1 MLTIAVDWSEVTAI
15 ATVFLA
21 IGLLGGF
28 GAAVFAAQQVR
39 EERRSREA
47 LMAAEFFRRWN
58 EDSLVEARRMVGRF
72 ESADELREAF
82 AAYVA
87 ADAPEAYVLYREL
100 DYFEQLAALESQG
113 AFDLELIKLL
123 LGRTLIERWEMWK
136 PAIQEAHGPG
146 VYPMFEGLV
155 EKLRRELDGPGSTP
169 PGSAPQA
176 SAQP

>member
-1 MLTIAVDWSEVTAI
+1 MAVDWGEVTAI
-15 ATVFLA
+15 ATSILA

-39 EERRSREA
+39 EARRSREA
-47 LMAAEFFRRWN
+47 QMAAEFFRRWN
-58 EDSLVEARRMVGRF
+58 EDALVEARRLVARF
-72 ESADELREAF
+72 KSPAELREAF

-100 DYFEQLAALESQG
+100 DYFEQLAALESRG

-136 PAIQEAHGPG
+136 PAIHGAHGPG
-146 VYPMFEGLV
+146 VYPLFEQLAD
-155 EKLRRELDGPGSTP
+155 KLRRALPEPATEAEG
-169 PGSAPQA
+169 
-176 SAQP
+176 